1 MKNKENAVHRKI
13 DYENTQISTMEK
25 ERKIKNLQNKKKTE
39 RNMHR
44 TLKMTRFLRYVTM
57 NQEVC
62 VGIFL

>member
-25 ERKIKNLQNKKKTE
+25 ERKIKNLQKKKKTE

-57 NQEVC
+57 NQAVC